1 MYIPGFRKHCGPAVL
16 AAAGL
21 LAGVVFMTPSRAD
34 ACGCFAP
41 PDPSV
46 PVVQAGERIVFAHED
61 GKIIAHIQ
69 VQYQGSAT
77 EFGWLLPL
85 PSEPEM
91 KLGVEE
97 LFTTIENQTQPKYR
111 LTRITGDSCEWSN
124 GRGANFPSAGFDNA
138 EGDPAAPQDPGIK
151 VIQGSVGPFHYAKIQ
166 ADQKEKMFQ
175 WLNDNRFFVPAGTDT
190 VVDQYIN
197 NDAWFLA
204 LKLRKGE
211 DVGDLQPVVVE
222 YASDLPMIPI
232 VLTSVA
238 ANPDM
243 GIQVF
248 VLGDAR
254 AIPRNYRHTV
264 LNDEHINWFT
274 AGQNYN
280 EVVIKAVDEAKDH
293 HSFITEYAGTSDI
306 MKKVLNR
313 EGRFGDRAAFER
325 ETNAQS
331 YVSLVQQGGFVWS
344 SPLINTLKEYFPK
357 PMQHESVPDDQF
369 YQSFQYYSA
378 EETYTFDPV
387 ELTAKLWDRIVT
399 PTIEAGELFDRHP
412 KMTRLYTTLSPE
424 EMTKDPVFSF
434 NPDLPDVSN
443 VHEATLTYI
452 CSFFQDGPQNTPAI
466 LKLPDN
472 REIYVKNQQDWET
485 RDTSSVPYSLR
496 IELLSEEGAP
506 TVEVDNKDRITG
518 SDSDDGCACSTAED
532 EEVRA
537 SHGGAP
543 IGMTLLG
550 FVAFGALLLV
560 SRKKR

>member
-1 MYIPGFRKHCGPAVL
+1 ML
-16 AAAGL
+16 AAVGL
-21 LAGVVFMTPSRAD
+21 FAGVVSLTPSRAE

-46 PVVQAGERIVFAHED
+46 PVVQAGERIVFAHQD

-69 VQYQGSAT
+69 VQYQGSAQ

-85 PSEPEM
+85 PAEPEM

-97 LFTTIENQTQPKYR
+97 LFTAIENATQPKYR
-111 LTRITGDSCEWSN
+111 LTRITGDSCEWGN
-124 GRGANFPSAGFDNA
+124 GRGNTNSPSAGFDNS
-138 EGDPAAPQDPGIK
+138 ESDPSPPQEPGLTI
-151 VIQGSVGPFHYAKIQ
+151 IRGSVGPFDYAKIQ

-175 WLNDNRFFVPAGTDT
+175 WLSDNRFFVPANTEN

-197 NDAWFLA
+197 ADAWFLA

-222 YASDLPMIPI
+222 YESDLPMIPI

-248 VLGDAR
+248 VLGDHR
-254 AIPRNYRHTV
+254 AIPRNFRHTV
-264 LNDEHINWFT
+264 LNDEHIDWFT

-293 HSFITEYAGTSDI
+293 HSFITEYAGSSDT

-313 EGRFGDRAAFER
+313 EGRFGDRRAFE
-325 ETNAQS
+325 NAATAVEF
-331 YVSLVQQGGFVWS
+331 VSLIQQNGFLWS

-357 PMQHESVPDDQF
+357 TAENEGVPDDQY
-369 YQSFQYYSA
+369 YQSFSYYAS
-378 EETYTFDPV
+378 TIDYDFDAS
-387 ELTAKLWDRIVT
+387 ELTQKIWDRIVT

-412 KMTRLYTTLSPE
+412 KMTRMYTTLSPE

-434 NPDLPDVSN
+434 NADLPDVSN

-452 CSFFQDGPQNTPAI
+452 CSFFQDGPNNTPAI
-466 LKLPDN
+466 LRLPDN
-472 REIYVKNQQDWET
+472 REFYVKNPTEWQNRGAGD
-485 RDTSSVPYSLR
+485 VPYSVR

-506 TVEVDNKDRITG
+506 VVEVDNKDRISG
-518 SDSDDGCACSTAED
+518 GESDEGCACVSVAETVPAD
-532 EEVRA
+532 SR
-537 SHGGAP
+537 GAP
-543 IGMTLLG
+543 LGLTLFGL
-550 FVAFGALLLV
+550 VAFAAFLAIP
-560 SRKKR
+560 RKR